1 MVMEPKKNQNLPSFL
16 NPSRQNQDNDKKRKQ
31 REVKGFDIVVGEKR
45 KKKENEEEDQE
56 IQILYEKEKKK
67 PNKDRH
73 LKVEGRGRRVRLPP
87 LCAARIYQLT
97 KELGHKSDGET
108 LEWLLQHAEPSII
121 SATVNGIK
129 PTESVVS
136 QPPLTADLMICH
148 SVEEASRTQ
157 MEANGLW
164 RNETGQT
171 IGGFDLNYGI
181 GFDFNGAPEIGFGDN
196 QTPGLELGLSQVG
209 VLNPQ
214 VYQQMGKEQFRVLHH
229 HSHEDQQQSAE
240 ENGS

>member
-1 MVMEPKKNQNLPSFL
+1 MVMDPKKNQNLPSSL
-16 NPSRQNQDNDKKRKQ
+16 NQDNYKKRKQ
-31 REVKGFDIVVGEKR
+31 REVKGFNIVVGEKR

-56 IQILYEKEKKK
+56 IQILDEKEKKK

-108 LEWLLQHAEPSII
+108 LEWLLQQAEPSII
-121 SATVNGIK
+121 SATGNGFK
-129 PTESVVS
+129 PTESVIS
-136 QPPLTADLMICH
+136 QPPLTADLMVCH

-157 MEANGLW
+157 MAANGSW

-171 IGGFDLNYGI
+171 TGWFDLNYGI
-181 GFDFNGAPEIGFGDN
+181 RFDFNGVPDIGFGDN

-214 VYQQMGKEQFRVLHH
+214 VYQQMGQEQSRVFHD
-229 HSHEDQQQSAE
+229 HSHENQQQSAE